1 MNDLAAR
8 FKAGDEDAVREV
20 IRQHSGAIQTV
31 ARSMVSSNELVAE
44 VVQQTFVKAW
54 RASARFDDTRELTPW
69 LYSIAR
75 RTAIDVIRR
84 ESRLA
89 AGAHDQAVE
98 GEAHSISFERTWEIY
113 EVRQA
118 LDALP
123 DEERTVM
130 RLSFLVGLTH
140 EQIAEQLDIPVG
152 TVKSRT
158 GRAKKRLAVALGHLR
173 PRANQRST
181 SNVEGGEQS

>member
-1 MNDLAAR
+1 M
-8 FKAGDEDAVREV
+8 
-20 IRQHSGAIQTV
+20 
-31 ARSMVSSNELVAE
+31 
-44 VVQQTFVKAW
+44 
-54 RASARFDDTRELTPW
+54 
-69 LYSIAR
+69 
-75 RTAIDVIRR
+75 IRR
-84 ESRLA
+84 ENRSA
-89 AGAHDQAVE
+89 PGAHEHTVE

-123 DEERTVM
+123 ADERTVM

-140 EQIAEQLDIPVG
+140 EQIAEQLEIPIG

-173 PRANQRST
+173 PSANQNPA